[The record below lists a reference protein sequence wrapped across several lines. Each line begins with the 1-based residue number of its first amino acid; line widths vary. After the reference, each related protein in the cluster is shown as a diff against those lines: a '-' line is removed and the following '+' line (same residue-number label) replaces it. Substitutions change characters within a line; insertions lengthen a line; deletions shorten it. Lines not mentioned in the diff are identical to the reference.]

1 MQDTSYDYI
10 KNKYIHKAEILQID
24 TDSLMYKIKTEN
36 VHQEVYKDK
45 ELFDFSNYPNDSK
58 CYNDVNNLVIGKMKD
73 ETCGVLI
80 KGFVKLKF
88 KMYISVDSRQ
98 LWL

>member
-1 MQDTSYDYI
+1 M
-10 KNKYIHKAEILQID
+10 QID

-36 VHQEVYKDK
+36 VHEELYKDK

-58 CYNDVNNLVIGKMKD
+58 CYNDVNNLVIGKIKD
-73 ETCGVLI
+73 ESCGVLI

-88 KMYISVDSRQ
+88 KMYTFSRQ
-98 LWL
+98 

>member
-1 MQDTSYDYI
+1 MQDTSYDYV
-10 KNKYIHKAEILQID
+10 KNKYIHKAEILRID

-36 VHQEVYKDK
+36 VHEEVYKDK

-80 KGFVKLKF
+80 KDFVKSKF
-88 KMYISVDSRQ
+88 KMYISVDRRQ
-98 LWL
+98 L

>member
-1 MQDTSYDYI
+1 MQDTSYDYV
-10 KNKYIHKAEILQID
+10 KNKYIHKAEILRID

-36 VHQEVYKDK
+36 VHEELYKDK

-58 CYNDVNNLVIGKMKD
+58 CYNDVNNLVIGKIKD
-73 ETCGVLI
+73 EPCGVLI

-88 KMYISVDSRQ
+88 KMYTFSRQ
-98 LWL
+98 